1 MSLQDVLIDLIVVLL
16 PVPEGIVIGF
26 AAGFLL
32 SARTVAFTRFI
43 NIALFLCK
51 SQNFFF
57 QWFPIQSH
65 NSKPLLQ
72 QGLESLSCYAFCTVH

>member
-1 MSLQDVLIDLIVVLL
+1 MSLQDVLIDLIGVLL

-51 SQNFFF
+51 SQKFFF
-57 QWFPIQSH
+57 SVVS
-65 NSKPLLQ
+65 N
-72 QGLESLSCYAFCTVH
+72 TVAQF